1 MKKKT
6 AMIAIPLMTPGE
18 KLRQL
23 REQQP
28 KRVTRADVA
37 DALNE
42 RNKLNRITVAII
54 RDIEMG
60 LSAKWLPTYIDFAI
74 SQWGADRAWIDSPD
88 PEGSSTIPVI
98 QESSAAYHTLPLQ
111 LLPLWQGTPLE
122 YDLEFR
128 PTKKYI
134 RAEVN
139 LPDSME
145 EYFAAEVLAPPSAL
159 DSLTDQLSSF
169 AERTFP
175 PTTASSSSNLP
186 TSPPSFAGSASK
198 IQISFSS
205 RLANT
210 TPNQK
215 PNCPVKN
222 SSATPSPTLIGT
234 TPPDPKPPT
243 SSTTEAKPF
252 STAPN
257 SFAPPNRPTPH
268 SAENKLNLSP
278 PPPLA

>member
-1 MKKKT
+1 
-6 AMIAIPLMTPGE
+6 MIAIPLMTPGE

-145 EYFAAEVLAPPSAL
+145 EYFAAEVFGTALSPRFPHGSTLIFRRADIPPDNSIVLVESPNQSAVL
-159 DSLTDQLSSF
+159 RGFGIQD
-169 AERTFP
+169 
-175 PTTASSSSNLP
+175 SNLLL
-186 TSPPSFAGSASK
+186 F
-198 IQISFSS
+198 SFSEHHPEPETKLS
-205 RLANT
+205 G
-210 TPNQK
+210 QK
-215 PNCPVKN
+215 FLGYAVAHIDRYNPARPQTAHILYNR
-222 SSATPSPTLIGT
+222 G
-234 TPPDPKPPT
+234 
-243 SSTTEAKPF
+243 EALLY
-252 STAPN
+252 
-257 SFAPPNRPTPH
+257 RP
-268 SAENKLNLSP
+268 
-278 PPPLA
+278 